1 MNVKFS
7 TLVTVGDYLL
17 IRFNPTFGYWLNV
30 ILMLVSGMTLFIAG
44 LGANFGYDLRKIIV
58 LSILKKLG
66 FMKAGQNPR
75 RVLWKQAKTHEGF
88 YESRPKPTKGFMKA
102 GQNPR
107 RVLWKQAKTHEGFY
121 ESRPKPT
128 KGFMKAGQNPRRV
141 VAKIEEEVGFIKCIS
156 YRKNYKIKWLQGTQF
171 FLRS

>member
-107 RVLWKQAKTHEGFY
+107 RV
-121 ESRPKPT
+121 
-128 KGFMKAGQNPRRV
+128 